1 MDVVL
6 VLHSHL
12 PYVLHH
18 GRWPHGSD
26 WLAEA
31 TIDCYL
37 PLLEVMHHWQE
48 SGTTAPVTI
57 GFTPVLASQLA
68 DPDFPAVLESY
79 FEQREAAC
87 ADAPRTLAASGD
99 GHLVPLA
106 TYWKK
111 RLVRLRALFRL
122 VNRDLVGAF
131 TALERAGR
139 IEIAGSAATHGFLPL
154 LRRKESVS
162 LQLVLGQSEH
172 KRLFG
177 RAPSGCWIPECAYT
191 PGLEEEVTRAGFR
204 YFIADAHVARAGE
217 KVAVYGTEDAARE
230 VTTLPEPMPR
240 EHTPYHA
247 YRVGAAAA
255 LLRDPLTSRQVW
267 SRYEGYPGDEHYLEF
282 HKIRWPEGLRLW
294 QVSPPGSDLGDK
306 LPYRPETA
314 RVRAYHHARH
324 FVSLLQD
331 TARTLND
338 PAAAI
343 VAPFDTELFG
353 HWWFEGPEFLSSVFD
368 VLGRTRNVRAS
379 TASDY
384 LDRHAPAEALEL
396 SEGSWGANG
405 DFSMWR
411 NERTAWTWQRLGE
424 LEETFWRVARAA
436 LADQRLHFVLAQ
448 AARELLLAQSSDW
461 QFIITTG
468 NAADYAEQRF
478 REHCDQAEGLMIGLQ
493 ASEFIGPAT
502 HRAEQLGRQNS
513 LFPEPEILKCLAAV
527 TRAR

>member
-26 WLAEA
+26 WLSEA
-31 TIDCYL
+31 TIDSYL
-37 PLLEVMHHWQE
+37 PLLEVLHRWQE
-48 SGTTAPVTI
+48 ADLAAPVTI
-57 GFTPVLASQLA
+57 GFTPVLAAQFA
-68 DPDFPAVLESY
+68 DPDFPSIIEDY
-79 FEQREAAC
+79 FDQREAAC

-106 TYWKK
+106 AFWGK
-111 RLVRLRALFRL
+111 RLKRLRTVFRSINGNL
-122 VNRDLVGAF
+122 VSAF
-131 TALERAGR
+131 AALEQAGR

-154 LRRKESVS
+154 LRRKESVD
-162 LQLVLGQSEH
+162 LQLVLGRREH
-172 KRLFG
+172 QRLFG
-177 RAPSGCWIPECAYT
+177 QAPKGCWIPECAYV
-191 PGLEEEVTRAGFR
+191 PGLEDRISRAGFR
-204 YFIADAHVARAGE
+204 YFLADAHVARAGE
-217 KVAVYGTEDAARE
+217 KVAVYGTADAARE
-230 VTTLPEPMPR
+230 GTTLPEPEPP

-247 YRVGAAAA
+247 YRVGQAAT
-255 LLRDPLTSRQVW
+255 LLRDPVTSRQVW

-294 QVSPPGSDLGDK
+294 QVSAPGSDLGEK

-314 RVRAYHHARH
+314 RVRANHHARH

-331 TARTLND
+331 TSRTLND
-338 PAAAI
+338 PSAAI
-343 VAPFDTELFG
+343 IAPFDTELFG
-353 HWWFEGPEFLSSVFD
+353 HWWFEGPEFLSSVYD

-384 LDRHAPAEALEL
+384 LERHPPGEALQL
-396 SEGSWGANG
+396 AEGSWGANG

-411 NERTAWTWQRLGE
+411 NHRTEWTWTRLGE
-424 LEETFWRVARAA
+424 LEETFWRVARTS
-436 LADQRLHFVLAQ
+436 LADERLHFVLAQ

-468 NAADYAEQRF
+468 AAADYAERRF
-478 REHCDQAEGLMIGLQ
+478 TEHCNQAEGLMIGLQ

-502 HRAEQLGRQNS
+502 HLAEQFGAKNR
-513 LFPEPEILKCLAAV
+513 LFPDILPAIASVLAN
-527 TRAR
+527 R